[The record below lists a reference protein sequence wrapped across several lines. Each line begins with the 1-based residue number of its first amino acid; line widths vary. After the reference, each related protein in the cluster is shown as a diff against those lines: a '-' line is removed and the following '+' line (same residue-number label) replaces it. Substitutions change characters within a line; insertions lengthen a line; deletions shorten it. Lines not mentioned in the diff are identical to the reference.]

1 MPEFTASIQEVIR
14 VHGLWLIPFL
24 PAVGAFINLIFGA
37 LIQKRLG
44 KTPIHAIAVGSMALS
59 SVVAI
64 FFFIKLLLIR
74 DPAQRF
80 MLDFVWPM
88 LDIGAVQVDL
98 AFAMDPLS
106 GLMATMVTVVAT
118 AIHVYSVGYMHD
130 EPSYWRF
137 FGYLNLFCF
146 SMLMLVL
153 GDNMI
158 VMFFGWEGVGLCSY
172 LLIGF
177 WYKDIK
183 KAKAGM
189 KAFVVNRIGDF
200 GFIIGM
206 SALFWGLL
214 GMWDAPLETGST
226 LKHSAHM
233 TNVDDGRCVQ
243 VTARKLEADDH
254 GHKHATPKSRKTHR
268 QLGRCGATLKGNR
281 DRQQNP
287 VAVGA
292 KQLLYLGPT
301 VSFREIKDQLS
312 LQHHRPGSG
321 VLKQRLKQ
329 DSYSKDH
336 QVSAQARRQLQE
348 INQRES
354 VTASHLAASKLEF
367 KLFGWLAKPLEKMG
381 LKKWAGW
388 LGGGWIGIP
397 LLILV
402 TFGLFLGAC
411 GKSAQIPLYT
421 WLPDAMAGP
430 TPVSA
435 LIHAATMV
443 TAGVYMVARLNFVFV
458 LSPEGMTL
466 VAVVGA
472 MTALFAA
479 SIGLFQYDIKKVL
492 AYSTVS
498 QLGFMFVAVGVGAY
512 WVGVYHLLTHAFF
525 KACLFL
531 GSGSVIHGMHDYC
544 HHTAGHPHPEKYN
557 LRLEPD
563 PADPQDMRNM
573 GGLARLM
580 PKTHW
585 TYFVACLAISGIP
598 FFSGFYSKD
607 EILWKAFST
616 GNIFIS
622 GRVIWAMC
630 AVAAVF
636 TAFYMFRSYYMT
648 FHGRAPSAEH
658 KAHVHE
664 SPLSMT
670 GVLIFLAAG
679 AVLMSLAGSLA
690 FIPAAFTGHPWIAN
704 FLAPV
709 MAISDTWQRDPRVTS
724 HAVEY
729 GLMALSVVL
738 ALVGILGARYW
749 YKNIAVRKARMTILI
764 EDWGWL
770 HKLIHN
776 KYFVDEI
783 YDATVVRGFM
793 VLTRVLAWID
803 LYIVDGLVNGAG
815 YVLRA
820 VAAAGGYIDYL
831 IVDGAVNGVATFFL
845 GLGRRVPKIQTGR
858 INTYVM
864 GVTFGVVVLLFI
876 VWFISPTSGH

>member
-14 VHGLWLIPFL
+14 VNGLWLIPFL
-24 PAVGAFINLIFGA
+24 PAVGAFINLVFGA

-44 KTPIHAIAVGSMALS
+44 KTPIHAVAVGTMVLS
-59 SVVAI
+59 SCVAI
-64 FFFIKLLLIR
+64 FFFIKMLLIK
-74 DPAQRF
+74 DPSQRF
-80 MLDFVWPM
+80 LLDMVWPM
-88 LDIGAVQVDL
+88 LDIGAVRVDL
-98 AFAMDPLS
+98 AFAMDPLG

-118 AIHVYSVGYMHD
+118 AIHIYSMGYMAD

-153 GDNMI
+153 GDNLI

-177 WYKDIK
+177 WYKDRQ

-189 KAFVVNRIGDF
+189 KAFIVNRIGDF
-200 GFIIGM
+200 GFVVGM

-214 GMWDAPLETGST
+214 GMWDAPVGDHQT
-226 LKHSAHM
+226 LQSAGHA
-233 TNVDDGRCVQ
+233 TEVADGRCLR
-243 VTARKLEADDH
+243 VTARKMTIDDGHAKH
-254 GHKHATPKSRKTHR
+254 GKHHAAPKSRRTHEQR
-268 QLGRCGATLKGNR
+268 GRCGSTVDGQRFRKQDA
-281 DRQQNP
+281 
-287 VAVGA
+287 VAVG
-292 KQLLYLGPT
+292 KQQWLYLGPT

-312 LQHHRPGSG
+312 VEDPREKNP
-321 VLKQRLKQ
+321 
-329 DSYSKDH
+329 
-336 QVSAQARRQLQE
+336 ARR
-348 INQRES
+348 R
-354 VTASHLAASKLEF
+354 VVAAHLASSKLEF
-367 KLFGWLAKPLEKMG
+367 KVFNAIARPLGKGMRQAAASADAAGFKGMGRWLRKTGYSWTRGSPALGWF
-381 LKKWAGW
+381 
-388 LGGGWIGIP
+388 GIP

-443 TAGVYMVARLNFVFV
+443 TAGVYMVARLNFVFI

-466 VAVVGA
+466 VATVGA
-472 MTALFAA
+472 CTALFAA
-479 SIGLFQYDIKKVL
+479 TIGLFQYDIKKVL

-498 QLGFMFVAVGVGAY
+498 QLGYMFVGVGTGAY
-512 WVGVYHLLTHAFF
+512 WVGIYHLLTHAFF

-616 GNIFIS
+616 GNIYLS
-622 GRVIWAMC
+622 GKVIWAMC
-630 AVAAVF
+630 ALGAIC

-648 FHGRAPSAEH
+648 FHGRPATEAH
-658 KAHVHE
+658 KKYVHE
-664 SPLSMT
+664 SPPSMT

-679 AVLMSLAGSLA
+679 AVLVGLLGSVAL
-690 FIPAAFTGHPWIAN
+690 IPAAIFHTHPWIAN
-704 FLAPV
+704 FLAPS
-709 MAISDTWQRDPRVTS
+709 MAISDVWQRDPRVTS
-724 HAVEY
+724 RVVEFA
-729 GLMALSVVL
+729 LMGLSVLL
-738 ALVGILGARYW
+738 ALGGIFAARYW
-749 YKNIAVRKARMTILI
+749 YKDIAKRQTQMTILL
-764 EDWGWL
+764 EDWALL
-770 HKLIHN
+770 HKLVHN
-776 KYFVDEI
+776 KYYVDEI
-783 YDATVVRGFM
+783 YNATFVRGFM

-803 LYIVDGLVNGAG
+803 LYIVDGAVNGAG
-815 YVLRA
+815 YVMRG
-820 VAAAGGYIDYL
+820 VAAVTGYIDYL
-831 IVDGAVNGVATFFL
+831 IVDGAVNGMASAML
-845 GLGRRVPKIQTGR
+845 WIGRKVPKIQTGR
-858 INTYVM
+858 INSYVM
-864 GVTFGVVVLLFI
+864 GITFGVVILLFI
-876 VWFISPTSGH
+876 VWFISPALAN

>member
-1 MPEFTASIQEVIR
+1 MPEFTASVQEIIR
-14 VHGLWLIPFL
+14 VNGLWLIPFL
-24 PAVGAFINLIFGA
+24 PAVGAFINLVFGA

-44 KTPIHAIAVGSMALS
+44 KTPIHAVAVGSMVLS
-59 SVVAI
+59 SLVAII
-64 FFFIKLLLIR
+64 FFFKLLMIH
-74 DPAQRF
+74 DPSQRF
-80 MLDFVWPM
+80 LLDFVWPM
-88 LDIGAVQVDL
+88 LDIGAVRVDL

-118 AIHVYSVGYMHD
+118 AIHIYSMGYMHD

-153 GDNMI
+153 GDNLI
-158 VMFFGWEGVGLCSY
+158 IMFFGWEGVGLCSY

-177 WYKDIK
+177 WYKDHK
-183 KAKAGM
+183 KAAAGM
-189 KAFVVNRIGDF
+189 KAFIVNRIGDF
-200 GFIIGM
+200 GFVVGM
-206 SALFWGLL
+206 TALFWGLL
-214 GMWDAPLETGST
+214 GMWDAPLANRGT
-226 LKHSAHM
+226 LKNAAQM
-233 TNVDDGRCVQ
+233 TEVDDGRCMQ
-243 VTARKLEADDH
+243 VMARKMKVGDH
-254 GHKHATPKSRKTHR
+254 GAAKDAHHAKQAPRSRRTSE
-268 QLGRCGATLKGNR
+268 QWGRCGVAKAGYRARLQK
-281 DRQQNP
+281 P
-287 VAVGA
+287 VAPGQQ
-292 KQLLYLGPT
+292 QLLYLGPT
-301 VSFREIKDQLS
+301 VSFREIKDQMS
-312 LQHHRPGSG
+312 
-321 VLKQRLKQ
+321 VE
-329 DSYSKDH
+329 DSRGDR
-336 QVSAQARRQLQE
+336 VVAR
-348 INQRES
+348 
-354 VTASHLAASKLEF
+354 HLATSKLEF

-381 LKKWAGW
+381 LSKWAGW
-388 LGGGWIGIP
+388 LGGGWVGIP

-411 GKSAQIPLYT
+411 GKSAQIPLFT

-443 TAGVYMVARLNFVFV
+443 TAGVYMVARMNFIFV

-466 VAVVGA
+466 VATVGA
-472 MTALFAA
+472 LTALFAA
-479 SIGLFQYDIKKVL
+479 TIGLFQYDIKKVL

-512 WVGVYHLLTHAFF
+512 WVGIYHLLAHAFF

-531 GSGSVIHGMHDYC
+531 GAGSVIHGMHDYC
-544 HHTAGHPHPEKYN
+544 HHTAGHPHPEKYD
-557 LRLEPD
+557 LRVQPD

-573 GGLARLM
+573 GGLAALM
-580 PKTHW
+580 PKTRW

-616 GNIFIS
+616 GNIFIN
-622 GRVIWAMC
+622 GKVIWAIC
-630 AVAAVF
+630 AVAAVC

-658 KAHVHE
+658 KKYVHE
-664 SPLSMT
+664 SPLTMT

-704 FLAPV
+704 FLAPT
-709 MAISDTWQRDPRVTS
+709 MAVAEAWQRDATVTS
-724 HAVEY
+724 HAAEY
-729 GLMALSVVL
+729 ALMALSVLL
-738 ALVGILGARYW
+738 ALAGIFGARYW
-749 YKNIAVRKARMTILI
+749 YKDIATRQTQMTILT
-764 EDWGWL
+764 EDWVL
-770 HKLIHN
+770 VHKLIHN
-776 KYFVDEI
+776 KYYVDEI
-783 YDATVVRGFM
+783 YNATFVRGFM
-793 VLTRVLAWID
+793 VLTKVLAWFD
-803 LYIVDGLVNGAG
+803 LYVVDGLVNGAG

-820 VAAAGGYIDYL
+820 VSAAGGYIDYL
-831 IVDGAVNGVATFFL
+831 IVDGAVNGLASGVL
-845 GLGRRVPKIQTGR
+845 WIGRRVPRIQTGR

-876 VWFISPTSGH
+876 VWFSSPTSGH